1 MQISRLSLV
10 LGALMFAMPLASAT
24 AAQDPDLAALAA
36 QMAGSYSS
44 EQQAAEDPEFH
55 HVRLAMVP
63 IWVGGG
69 EHRWLY
75 VEQAM
80 AQSPER
86 PYRQRIYRL
95 QRDAEGYTSVT
106 LELPGDPLRFAGA
119 ADAPEKL
126 ADLRP
131 EDLIERS
138 GCTIY
143 LREVEPGRYAGAT
156 REREC
161 PSSLRGASY
170 ASSEVQIDAAALWSW
185 DRGFDANGE
194 QVWGSVKG
202 PYRFQRLP

>member
-1 MQISRLSLV
+1 MQIFRLSLV
-10 LGALMFAMPLASAT
+10 LSALLFAMPLVPAC
-24 AAQDPDLAALAA
+24 AADDLGLAALAKH
-36 QMAGSYSS
+36 MAGTYSS

-63 IWVGGG
+63 IWEGSD
-69 EHRWLY
+69 EHQWLY

-80 AQSPER
+80 ATTPER
-86 PYRQRIYRL
+86 PYRQRVYRL
-95 QRDAEGYTSVT
+95 QREGDGYTSVT

-119 ADAPEKL
+119 ADAPEML

-131 EDLIERS
+131 EDLIERG

-143 LREVEPGRYAGAT
+143 LRELEPGRYAGAT

-170 ASSEVQIDAAALWSW
+170 ATSEVQIDAATLWSW

-202 PYRFQRLP
+202 PYRFQRLR